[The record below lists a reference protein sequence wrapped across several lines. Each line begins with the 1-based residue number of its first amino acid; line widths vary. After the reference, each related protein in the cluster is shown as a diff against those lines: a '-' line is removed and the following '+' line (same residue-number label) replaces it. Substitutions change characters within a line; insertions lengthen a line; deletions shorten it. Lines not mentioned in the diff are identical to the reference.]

1 MARLSLRLCAPVI
14 WLKNGLTHLDFVS
27 PASPVVF
34 IVDDDPS
41 ICRSLLRLVR
51 QSGLDGHSYGS
62 AEAFIEAQTAPLVRP
77 ACLVV
82 DLQMPG
88 LGGLELQQH
97 LQAAPARCPMIFI
110 SGNGDIPSTVR
121 AMKHGA
127 VTFLTKPF
135 DNSDLLR
142 AIGEALERHR
152 DELSASRQVTQ
163 VRDRMSALTDRE
175 LQVMSWIITGALN
188 KQIAAE
194 LDIVEKTVKV
204 HRARVLE
211 KMQAQSVAELVRL
224 CSLAGFDS
232 ATSGSAAG

>member
-1 MARLSLRLCAPVI
+1 MI

-51 QSGLDGHSYGS
+51 QSGLEGHSYGS
-62 AEAFIEAQTAPLVRP
+62 AEAFIEAQTAPLARP

-127 VTFLTKPF
+127 ITFLTKPF
-135 DNSDLLR
+135 DNADLLR
-142 AIGEALERHR
+142 AIAEALERHR

-163 VRDRMSALTDRE
+163 VRDRMSALTERE

-224 CSLAGFDS
+224 CSLAGFDA
-232 ATSGSAAG
+232 ATSGSAPA